1 MTYPQLRQLA
11 EHRPLV
17 LGSAS
22 PRRAMLLKET
32 GIRFEIVKPNL
43 EEAQLPDEV
52 PYDYAERLARDKA
65 LEVAKLVDQDCIVLG
80 CDTIVVLGNDVLEK
94 PIDKKDA
101 FVILDRLRGKWH
113 VVCSA
118 IAICRRRE
126 ILKSGFELTRVHF
139 NPVSDRQLWEYIE
152 SGEPMDKAGAYGI
165 QGIGGFLVDTIEGSL
180 DTVIGFPRTLLERMA
195 GEILQS
201 FDPESSDWE

>member
-1 MTYPQLRQLA
+1 MTYPQLKQLA
-11 EHRPLV
+11 TQYRLI

-22 PRRAMLLKET
+22 PRRAMLLEEV
-32 GIRFEIVKPNL
+32 GVSFRIVKPNL
-43 EEAQLPDEV
+43 EEEQLPGEQ

-65 LEVAKLVDQDCIVLG
+65 LEVAKQTGGDEVILG
-80 CDTIVVLGNDVLEK
+80 CDTIVVLGDRVLEK
-94 PIDKKDA
+94 PMDKSHA
-101 FVILDRLRGKWH
+101 FEILDELRGKWH

-118 IAICRRRE
+118 IAICRGGE
-126 ILKSGFELTRVHF
+126 ILRSGYELTRVHF
-139 NPVSDRQLWEYIE
+139 NPVSDDQVWEYIE

-165 QGIGGFLVDTIEGSL
+165 QGIGGFLVDTFEGSL

-201 FDPESSDWE
+201 FRANN